1 MRLTVSMERIES
13 FVERSGFNS
22 LEEFAEDYETKAEE
36 RITNVLKEMG
46 IWGLVKT
53 KRKTLVPKDKIAI
66 TVGFGSFLNETLSL
80 RFLMNEVI
88 RMFVVDKPYKHKVR
102 FYVEMRLSFCGA
114 RECDGITYIFHYD

>member
-1 MRLTVSMERIES
+1 MGIILSMERIEN
-13 FVERSGFNS
+13 FVQRSGFNS
-22 LEEFAEDYETKAEE
+22 LEEFADDYEVKAEK

-66 TVGFGSFLNETLSL
+66 TVTFGSFLNESLSL

-88 RMFVVDKPYKHKVR
+88 KLFIIERPDKEKVR
-102 FYVEMRLSFCGA
+102 FYVEMRLNFCGA

>member
-1 MRLTVSMERIES
+1 MGIILSMERIEN
-13 FVERSGFNS
+13 FVQRSGFSS
-22 LEEFAEDYETKAEE
+22 LEEFADDYEVKAEK

-66 TVGFGSFLNETLSL
+66 TVTFGSFLNESLSL
-80 RFLMNEVI
+80 HFLMNEVI
-88 RMFVVDKPYKHKVR
+88 TLFIIEKPYKEKVR
-102 FYVEMRLSFCGA
+102 FYVEMRLNFCGA

>member
-1 MRLTVSMERIES
+1 MGLTVSMERIES

-36 RITNVLKEMG
+36 RITNVLNEMG

-88 RMFVVDKPYKHKVR
+88 RMFIVDKPYKHKVR
-102 FYVEMRLSFCGA
+102 FYVEIRLSFSGS

>member
-1 MRLTVSMERIES
+1 MGLTVSMERIES

-22 LEEFAEDYETKAEE
+22 LDEFAEDYETKAEE
-36 RITNVLKEMG
+36 RIISVLKEMG

-66 TVGFGSFLNETLSL
+66 TVGFGSYLNETLSL
-80 RFLMNEVI
+80 RFLMNEII

>member
-1 MRLTVSMERIES
+1 MGIILSMERIEN
-13 FVERSGFNS
+13 FVQRSGFSS
-22 LEEFAEDYETKAEE
+22 LEEFADDYEVKAEK
-36 RITNVLKEMG
+36 RITNVLQEMG

-88 RMFVVDKPYKHKVR
+88 RMFVVDKPYKDKVR

>member
-1 MRLTVSMERIES
+1 MGIILSMERIEN
-13 FVERSGFNS
+13 FVQRSGFNS
-22 LEEFAEDYETKAEE
+22 LEEFADDYEVKAEK

-53 KRKTLVPKDKIAI
+53 KRKTLVPKAKIAI
-66 TVGFGSFLNETLSL
+66 TVTFGSFLNESLSL

-88 RMFVVDKPYKHKVR
+88 KLFIIERPYKEKVR
-102 FYVEMRLSFCGA
+102 FYVEMRLNFCGA

>member
-1 MRLTVSMERIES
+1 MGIILTMERIEN
-13 FVERSGFNS
+13 FVQRSGFSS
-22 LEEFAEDYETKAEE
+22 LEEFADDYEVKAEK

-66 TVGFGSFLNETLSL
+66 TVTFGSFLNESLSL

-88 RMFVVDKPYKHKVR
+88 KLFIIEKPYKEKVR
-102 FYVEMRLSFCGA
+102 FYVEMRLNFCGA
-114 RECDGITYIFHYD
+114 RECDGITYIFHYH

>member
-1 MRLTVSMERIES
+1 MGLTVSMERIES

-22 LEEFAEDYETKAEE
+22 LDEFAEDYETKAEE
-36 RITNVLKEMG
+36 RITNVLNEMG

>member
-1 MRLTVSMERIES
+1 MGLTVSMERIES

-22 LEEFAEDYETKAEE
+22 LDEFAEDYETKAEE
-36 RITNVLKEMG
+36 RIANVLKEMG

-88 RMFVVDKPYKHKVR
+88 RMFVIDKPYKHKVR

>member
-22 LEEFAEDYETKAEE
+22 LDEFAEDYETKAEE
-36 RITNVLKEMG
+36 RIANVLKEMG

>member
-1 MRLTVSMERIES
+1 MERIEN
-13 FVERSGFNS
+13 FVQRSGFNS
-22 LEEFAEDYETKAEE
+22 LEEFADDYEVKAEK

-66 TVGFGSFLNETLSL
+66 TVTFGSFLNESLSL

-88 RMFVVDKPYKHKVR
+88 KLFIIERPYKEKVR
-102 FYVEMRLSFCGA
+102 FYVEMRLNFCGA

>member
-1 MRLTVSMERIES
+1 MGLTVSMERIES

-22 LEEFAEDYETKAEE
+22 LDEFAEDYETKAEE
-36 RITNVLKEMG
+36 RIANVLKEMG

>member
-1 MRLTVSMERIES
+1 MGIILSMERIES
-13 FVERSGFNS
+13 FVERSGFSS
-22 LEEFAEDYETKAEE
+22 LEEFADDYEVKAEK

-66 TVGFGSFLNETLSL
+66 TVTFGSFLNESLSL

-88 RMFVVDKPYKHKVR
+88 KLFIVEKPYKEKVR
-102 FYVEMRLSFCGA
+102 FYVEMRLNFCGA
-114 RECDGITYIFHYD
+114 RECDGITYIFHFH

>member
-1 MRLTVSMERIES
+1 MGLTVSMERIES

-22 LEEFAEDYETKAEE
+22 LDEFAEDYETKAEE

>member
-1 MRLTVSMERIES
+1 MGLTVSMERIES

-22 LEEFAEDYETKAEE
+22 LDEFAEDYETKAEE
-36 RITNVLKEMG
+36 RIINDLYEMG
-46 IWGLVKT
+46 IWGLVETIGKS
-53 KRKTLVPKDKIAI
+53 LAPKDKIAI

-102 FYVEMRLSFCGA
+102 FYVEMRLSFCVA

>member
-1 MRLTVSMERIES
+1 MGLTVSMERIES

-36 RITNVLKEMG
+36 RIANVLKEMG